1 MEGGRCR
8 TDPLGAKA
16 GKEGSDI
23 PGIREGESFE
33 GAVMVNVKAKKF
45 CRDGVGFS
53 VVEEGK
59 S

>member
-1 MEGGRCR
+1 V
-8 TDPLGAKA
+8 GAKA

-33 GAVMVNVKAKKF
+33 GAVMVEGEAEKF

-53 VVEEGK
+53 VVEK
-59 S
+59 